1 VTLEPRLHLA
11 MASLSSLAFLVRH
24 GHLVSQGPSAG
35 PLLFHGSLDLEPSLP
50 PPLTGEPVTR
60 GSGFDGRQPLSILA
74 LPLRVLP
81 MGLFVSCRGTWA
93 FTPKRGA
100 LRRER
105 AAESLDSSGSSGLG
119 VRLLLRTPGPWALV
133 TWEIRLFTWAACAV
147 RSPSRDDRESR
158 ENHAGGFLSGSK
170 PLLRRG
176 GHWKSPGLR
185 VESPTLQN
193 LIGTSKNAPRS

>member
-1 VTLEPRLHLA
+1 VTLEPGLHLA

-24 GHLVSQGPSAG
+24 GHLASQGPSAD

-81 MGLFVSCRGTWA
+81 MGLFASCRGTWA

-100 LRRER
+100 FCE
-105 AAESLDSSGSSGLG
+105 ESVLSGASTPLVRLDLGSGCSCELLDRGSSSPGESDSS
-119 VRLLLRTPGPWALV
+119 P
-133 TWEIRLFTWAACAV
+133 
-147 RSPSRDDRESR
+147 
-158 ENHAGGFLSGSK
+158 
-170 PLLRRG
+170 
-176 GHWKSPGLR
+176 
-185 VESPTLQN
+185 
-193 LIGTSKNAPRS
+193 

>member
-1 VTLEPRLHLA
+1 VTLEPGLHLA

-24 GHLVSQGPSAG
+24 GHLASQGPSAG

-81 MGLFVSCRGTWA
+81 MGLFASCRGTWA

-100 LRRER
+100 FCE
-105 AAESLDSSGSSGLG
+105 ESVLSGASTPLVRLDLGSGCSYELLDRGSSSPGESDSS
-119 VRLLLRTPGPWALV
+119 P
-133 TWEIRLFTWAACAV
+133 
-147 RSPSRDDRESR
+147 
-158 ENHAGGFLSGSK
+158 
-170 PLLRRG
+170 
-176 GHWKSPGLR
+176 
-185 VESPTLQN
+185 
-193 LIGTSKNAPRS
+193 

>member
-1 VTLEPRLHLA
+1 MVVSRFPSWLFPCGSCRWG
-11 MASLSSLAFLVRH
+11 SSSRAEAH
-24 GHLVSQGPSAG
+24 GHSRRNV
-35 PLLFHGSLDLEPSLP
+35 
-50 PPLTGEPVTR
+50 
-60 GSGFDGRQPLSILA
+60 
-74 LPLRVLP
+74 VL
-81 MGLFVSCRGTWA
+81 
-93 FTPKRGA
+93 